1 MLRFAGSGLR
11 DFTRIASSSPEMWRD
26 ICLANRAVLLR
37 QIEGYQNELKAL
49 QDMLENNNSEALE
62 KAFFQAR
69 DIREDWLKNRG

>member
-1 MLRFAGSGLR
+1 MENEQEQIQFRFANIMILSK
-11 DFTRIASSSPEMWRD
+11 
-26 ICLANRAVLLR
+26 NV
-37 QIEGYQNELKAL
+37 NELKAL